1 MQRVTYHAVRLISWG
16 LCWSSSL
23 SHMILQPEVSTH
35 SRDSVQF
42 PYVFGIYLGCADAT
56 AGDPRVAPAQRGHPS
71 PTERPPGVEAADPRR
86 REHRRQP
93 SGNGGPASRSR
104 LRRERPREPM
114 RRDRKSTRLNS
125 SHLVI
130 SYAVFCLKKK
140 KK

>member
-1 MQRVTYHAVRLISWG
+1 MKRVTYHAVRLISWC

-23 SHMILQPEVSTH
+23 SHMILQREVSTH

-93 SGNGGPASRSR
+93 SGNGGPARSEEHTSELQSRSDLVCR
-104 LRRERPREPM
+104 L
-114 RRDRKSTRLNS
+114 L
-125 SHLVI
+125 
-130 SYAVFCLKKK
+130 
-140 KK
+140 

>member
-23 SHMILQPEVSTH
+23 SHMILQREVSTH

-56 AGDPRVAPAQRGHPS
+56 AGDPKVAPAQRGHPS
-71 PTERPPGVEAADPRR
+71 PSERPPAVEAADPRR

-93 SGNGGPASRSR
+93 GGNGDPASRSR
-104 LRRERPREPM
+104 PRRERPRSEEHT
-114 RRDRKSTRLNS
+114 SELQSLAYLVCRL
-125 SHLVI
+125 L
-130 SYAVFCLKKK
+130 LEKKK
-140 KK
+140 QKTP